1 MSTTVEKILA
11 RKGSHVAT
19 IAPDAT
25 LADAVELLSERN
37 LGALVV
43 SHNDLA
49 VLGVLSERDIIH
61 RLAARGPAILEEA
74 VSRHMT
80 EALTCDPSMTIDV
93 LAALMTERR
102 IRHLPVIQGGQL
114 SGIVSIGDVV
124 KVRLDELVET
134 SQHLE
139 AYVSGR
145 Y

>member
-1 MSTTVEKILA
+1 MPTTVEKILT
-11 RKGSHVAT
+11 RKGRDVAT

-25 LADAVELLSERN
+25 MSEALQQLSERN

-43 SHNDLA
+43 SHNGLA
-49 VLGVLSERDIIH
+49 VLGVLGERDIIH
-61 RLAARGPAILEEA
+61 RLAAGGAGILEEA
-74 VSRHMT
+74 VSMHMS
-80 EALTCDPSMTIDV
+80 EALTCDPSMTTEV

-114 SGIVSIGDVV
+114 AGIVSIGDVV
-124 KVRLDELVET
+124 KVRLDELMET